1 MSSWP
6 GTQAPRT
13 GRARALD
20 RLAQARNL
28 PVKQPR
34 HWSGQGS
41 SVAESWAEAA
51 RRAAWGPGTRRPAA
65 AATTGGGGSRPRHLR
80 RSHESESAAAT
91 VTCRPA
97 EPIIFVKFI
106 GNIICRP
113 GGDRESLRLWFKLH
127 CTSFKPVAGSVASP
141 ARIRVNGD
149 RGLPTVVDSK
159 PSGSRASTH
168 VETGPGRRLVASSV
182 GGRDPSPPPAVAP
195 GPRRTCSSDGQKV
208 RNSQRPLTDY
218 YLSSLLMCPRSRLR
232 DKNTKGQDRDGIIR

>member
-41 SVAESWAEAA
+41 SVAESWAAEAA
-51 RRAAWGPGTRRPAA
+51 RRAAWGTRRPAA

-113 GGDRESLRLWFKLH
+113 GGDRESLRLWFKSRYTALVSSLWPAQSRVRLVSESTVTAA
-127 CTSFKPVAGSVASP
+127 CQPWSTRNRLGAGPAPTSKQ
-141 ARIRVNGD
+141 
-149 RGLPTVVDSK
+149 
-159 PSGSRASTH
+159 
-168 VETGPGRRLVASSV
+168 GPGA
-182 GGRDPSPPPAVAP
+182 A
-195 GPRRTCSSDGQKV
+195 
-208 RNSQRPLTDY
+208 
-218 YLSSLLMCPRSRLR
+218 
-232 DKNTKGQDRDGIIR
+232 